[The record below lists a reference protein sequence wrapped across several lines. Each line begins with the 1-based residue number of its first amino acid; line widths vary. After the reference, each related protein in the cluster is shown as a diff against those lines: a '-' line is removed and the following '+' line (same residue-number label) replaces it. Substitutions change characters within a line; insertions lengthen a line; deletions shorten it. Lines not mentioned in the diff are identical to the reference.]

1 MSSVEPRRGITR
13 RELLGIG
20 MAGGLAALYP
30 IGRLAGVFGKRLD
43 LIEEVERRAC
53 LYFWEQAH
61 PDTGLVLDRAP
72 TGQPSPLSVAGNI
85 ASIAATGFGLSA
97 LAISSSRG
105 YLRSGDALARAQRT
119 LECLVDHVAG
129 KNGFF
134 YHFVD
139 VLTGDRCYECEVSS
153 VDTAWLLCG
162 VIHARQHFDTPAI
175 RRLADEILGRVDWKW
190 MWAGGPT
197 LSHGWTP
204 EGGFLPYRWDRYSE
218 LLAMYLLAM
227 ASDSYPIPPLAW
239 NAWTRPRQKNLAPG
253 QVFVESLAPLFAHQY
268 SHAWVDFRGLRDGS
282 IDYFEN
288 SRMATVLHREFC
300 VSLRGRFPWFSESM
314 WGITSSESPYGYI
327 DWGGLDPVAN
337 SHIDGTLVP
346 CAAGGSIVFLPQNCT
361 LVLETMLERYGNRCW
376 TRYGFVDAFHP
387 LKWRAPD
394 VVGIDLGIMLLM
406 AENHR
411 TGSVWKAMMAA
422 PEVQRGLAAARFTKS
437 KGLDG

>member
-1 MSSVEPRRGITR
+1 MSSVQPRRGITR

-20 MAGGLAALYP
+20 IAGGLAALYP
-30 IGRLAGVFGKRLD
+30 VGRLAGVFGKRPD
-43 LIEEVERRAC
+43 LIEEMERRAC

-72 TGQPSPLSVAGNI
+72 TDRPNPLNI

-105 YLRSGDALARAQRT
+105 YLAHGDALARAERT
-119 LECLVDHVAG
+119 LRCLVGHVAG
-129 KNGFF
+129 ANGFF

-153 VDTAWLLCG
+153 IDTAWLLCG

-175 RRLADEILGRVDWKW
+175 RRLADEILGRVDWQW

-227 ASDSYPIPPLAW
+227 ASDSHPIPASAW
-239 NAWTRPRQKNLAPG
+239 NAWTRPRQKSLAAG
-253 QVFVESLAPLFAHQY
+253 EVFIESLAPLFAHQY

-327 DWGGLDPVAN
+327 DWGGLDRVAN

-361 LVLETMLERYGNRCW
+361 LVLETMLERYGNKCW

-387 LKWRAPD
+387 LNWRAPD
-394 VVGIDLGIMLLM
+394 VIGIDLGIMLLM

-422 PEVQRGLAAARFTKS
+422 PELQRGLAAAKFTKS
-437 KGLDG
+437 QGLGS